1 MQQILGTSFAKL
13 NISVM
18 KVTARVKHTY
28 TQGEKYEQNTLRDPS
43 RTLDPGQRNPS
54 SANLRKTQSTK

>member
-1 MQQILGTSFAKL
+1 MQQILGVSFAKL
-13 NISVM
+13 NICVT

-43 RTLDPGQRNPS
+43 RTLASGQRNSFNAS
-54 SANLRKTQSTK
+54 S